1 MAGNTLDL
9 GRVRLVHKGVY
20 SSGTA
25 YEFFDCV
32 TYNGSSYV
40 CTASGGSPAG
50 TLPTDTSKW
59 ALMAQKGNTGATGAT
74 GAKGDKGDTGD
85 TGAQGATGAKGV
97 SFAVKGAWASG
108 TAYVNNAAQIDVV
121 TYSGSSYA
129 CVKSHTSSS
138 SILPTNATYWTLI
151 AQKGATGATGKQGE
165 KGDKGDKG
173 EQGPKGDKGDTG
185 ATGPQGPKGATG
197 ATGPQGPQGPAG
209 STSYAAHSAVVTPNV
224 VAISER
230 TGVNLPNGGTWRYLD
245 KGTKAIDEAGGTM
258 VTGPALAIRIA

>member
-20 SSGTA
+20 GSGTA

-59 ALMAQKGNTGATGAT
+59 ALMAQKGNTGA
-74 GAKGDKGDTGD
+74 KGDKGDTGD
-85 TGAQGATGAKGV
+85 TGAKGATGAKGV

-121 TYSGSSYA
+121 TYNGSSYA

-173 EQGPKGDKGDTG
+173 DTG

-197 ATGPQGPQGPAG
+197 ATGPQGPQGPSG
-209 STSYAAHSAVVTPNV
+209 STSYQAAACSGVEAL
-224 VAISER
+224 R
-230 TGVNLPNGGTWRYLD
+230 TNTLPPGGTWAYIAHVSYRDGDNNYD
-245 KGTKAIDEAGGTM
+245 KMISGRGAGGD
-258 VTGPALAIRIA
+258 VFFKQDRSPVGLAIRVA

>member
-20 SSGTA
+20 GSGTA

-85 TGAQGATGAKGV
+85 TGAKGATGAKGV

-121 TYSGSSYA
+121 TYNGSSYA

-173 EQGPKGDKGDTG
+173 DTG
-185 ATGPQGPKGATG
+185 ATGPQGPA
-197 ATGPQGPQGPAG
+197 GPQATTLSNMKEING
-209 STSYAAHSAVVTPNV
+209 SSLVVK
-224 VAISER
+224 
-230 TGVNLPNGGTWRYLD
+230 NGGSSSSGRAELRFT
-245 KGTKAIDEAGGTM
+245 GTSEQLPTILHLQQFT
-258 VTGPALAIRIA
+258 

>member
-20 SSGTA
+20 GSGTA

-59 ALMAQKGNTGATGAT
+59 ALMAQKGNTGA
-74 GAKGDKGDTGD
+74 KGDKGDTGD
-85 TGAQGATGAKGV
+85 TGAKGATGAKGV

-121 TYSGSSYA
+121 TYNGSSYA

-173 EQGPKGDKGDTG
+173 EQGPKG
-185 ATGPQGPKGATG
+185 ATGTKGATG
-197 ATGPQGPQGPAG
+197 ATGPQGPKGDAG
-209 STSYAAHSAVVTPNV
+209 ASITAVVIN
-224 VAISER
+224 A
-230 TGVNLPNGGTWRYLD
+230 NGHL
-245 KGTKAIDEAGGTM
+245 I
-258 VTGPALAIRIA
+258 VTIGD

>member
-40 CTASGGSPAG
+40 CTASGGSPAE

-74 GAKGDKGDTGD
+74 GAKG
-85 TGAQGATGAKGV
+85 V
-97 SFAVKGAWASG
+97 LFAVKGAWASG

-173 EQGPKGDKGDTG
+173 EQGPKG
-185 ATGPQGPKGATG
+185 ATGTKGATG
-197 ATGPQGPQGPAG
+197 ATGPQGPKGDAG
-209 STSYAAHSAVVTPNV
+209 ASITA
-224 VAISER
+224 VAI
-230 TGVNLPNGGTWRYLD
+230 NANGHL
-245 KGTKAIDEAGGTM
+245 I
-258 VTGPALAIRIA
+258 VTIGD